1 MSKLRF
7 ILMVIICFFA
17 VIGYG
22 NEPVDTLLKTNTEGE
37 AVLIGTEIDSI
48 NPAVVRIDTAILLP
62 PIDASEREQSIF
74 KPNPQKSVWYALLFP
89 GLGQIYN
96 RRYWK
101 LPIVYGG
108 FAGLAYAI
116 SWNGKYYKDYA
127 RAYRDIMDTNSKS
140 KSYENLL
147 PYGTD
152 PNSQWA
158 KDLLKQ
164 KQDSYRRYR
173 DLSIIGTVAFFALTV
188 VDAFVDAQLADFDIS
203 PDLSMRV
210 TPAVIPQET
219 NMNASVGMQLQLKF

>member
-140 KSYENLL
+140 
-147 PYGTD
+147 
-152 PNSQWA
+152 QWA

-203 PDLSMRV
+203 LDLSMRV

-219 NMNASVGMQLQLKF
+219 NMNALVGMQLQLKF